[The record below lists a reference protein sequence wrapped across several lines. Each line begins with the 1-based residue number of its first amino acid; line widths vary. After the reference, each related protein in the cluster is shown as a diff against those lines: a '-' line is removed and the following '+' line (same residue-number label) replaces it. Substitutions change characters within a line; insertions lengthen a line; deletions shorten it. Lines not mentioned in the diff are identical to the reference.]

1 MKARPIIRL
10 LTCGSVDDG
19 KSTLIGRLLVE
30 TDSVPH
36 DTLSTTKK
44 VRRPGSIIPA
54 GEIDFS
60 LLTDGLEAER
70 EQGITIDVAY
80 RSMSLLDDRRL
91 IIADAPG
98 HEQYT
103 RNMAV
108 AASRADIALVLVDAT
123 RGIRPQTLRH
133 LTICSLMGVEKI
145 MVVINKL
152 DAMNFDEGVYQ
163 SLIAELEPTINRLG
177 IESISYI
184 PVSALEGDNVV
195 YKSDRVKWYS
205 GGSLLDEIQNWR
217 EKPNTSGH
225 SLSGH
230 SRMEVQ
236 LISRAENFRGVSGTV
251 SQGEFAVGDE
261 VIVLPSQRKA
271 RVSRLASF
279 GGDIEK
285 AETGTAITMVLEPDI
300 DATRGDFIERA
311 SDFTVPADRFSA
323 HMVWLGEEE
332 LIHSRSYYLVN
343 GSSMVP
349 ATVTTIRHR
358 LDINNGEHESVRT
371 LGMNEIGLV
380 EIATDAPVPL
390 TKYSENRNS
399 GNFVLVDRVTLN
411 TVGAGMVVHALRRA
425 TNITKHDYEINKAV
439 RATQKSQRARVI
451 WMTGLSGSGKSTIAN
466 ALEKKLFAAGIHSYI
481 LDGDNLRL
489 GLNKDLGFTK
499 EDRAENVRRVA
510 EVSKLMVD
518 AGLVVI
524 VALVSPF
531 KVDRDH
537 AREIF
542 DPGEF
547 VEVWVKTPA
556 EVCAE
561 RDPKGL
567 YKKARE
573 GNLPNLT
580 GVGQEYEPPT
590 NAELVLDG
598 TTDISANVER
608 LLKEIL

>member
-1 MKARPIIRL
+1 MSNNAIVRL

-36 DTLSTTKK
+36 DTIAATKK
-44 VRRPGSIIPA
+44 TRRPGSIIPA

-80 RSMSLLDDRRL
+80 RSMSLLDGRRL

-108 AASRADIALVLVDAT
+108 AASRSDIGLVLVDAT

-133 LTICSLMGVEKI
+133 LTICSLVGVEKI
-145 MVVINKL
+145 IVVINKL
-152 DAMNFDEGVYQ
+152 DALGFDQLSFDRLV
-163 SLIAELEPTINRLG
+163 AELEPTVKRLG
-177 IESISYI
+177 ITDITHI

-195 YKSDRVKWYS
+195 YRTNRTSWYPA
-205 GGSLLDEIQNWR
+205 GSLLDEIQSWQP
-217 EKPNTSGH
+217 KASSAT
-225 SLSGH
+225 H
-230 SRMEVQ
+230 SRMGVQ
-236 LISRAENFRGVSGTV
+236 LISRADNFRGVCGTV
-251 SQGEFAVGDE
+251 SQGSFALGDE
-261 VIVLPSQRKA
+261 VVVLPSERKA
-271 RVSRLASF
+271 RLARIVTF
-279 GGDIEK
+279 DGDIERAESGK
-285 AETGTAITMVLEPDI
+285 AVTMVLEPDI
-300 DATRGDFIERA
+300 DATRGDLIELA
-311 SDFTVPADRFSA
+311 ADYTKPADRFA
-323 HMVWLGEEE
+323 ANLVWLGEEE

-343 GSSMVP
+343 GSTMVP
-349 ATVTTIRHR
+349 ATITAIRHR
-358 LDINNGEHESVRT
+358 LNVNTGDHDSVRT
-371 LGMNEIGLV
+371 LAMNEIGLV
-380 EIATDAPVPL
+380 EVATDSPIPL
-390 TKYSENRNS
+390 TRYSESRSS

-411 TVGAGMVVHALRRA
+411 TVGAGMVIHALRRA
-425 TNITKHDYEINKAV
+425 TNITRHSYEVDKMA
-439 RATQKSQRARVI
+439 RAKQKGQRAKLI
-451 WMTGLSGSGKSTIAN
+451 WMTGLSGSGKSTIAD
-466 ALEKKLFAAGIHSYI
+466 ALEKRLFAAGIHSYI

-510 EVSKLMVD
+510 EVSRLMVD

-531 KVDRDH
+531 KVDRDR
-537 AREIF
+537 ARELF
-542 DPGEF
+542 DSGEF
-547 VEVWVKTPA
+547 IEVWVKTPA

-567 YKKARE
+567 YKKAKS
-573 GNLPNLT
+573 GALPNLT
-580 GVGQEYEPPT
+580 GVGQDYEPPT
-590 NAELVLDG
+590 QAELVLDG
-598 TTDISANVER
+598 TAEIPMNVER
-608 LLKEIL
+608 LMKEIM

>member
-1 MKARPIIRL
+1 MSTPAIVRL
-10 LTCGSVDDG
+10 VTCGSVDDG

-36 DTLSTTKK
+36 DTLDATKK
-44 VRRPGSIIPA
+44 TRRPGSIIPA

-80 RSMSLLDDRRL
+80 RSMSLLDGRRL

-133 LTICSLMGVEKI
+133 LTICSLMGVKQI

-152 DAMNFDEGVYQ
+152 DALAFDKKVFDQ
-163 SLIAELEPTINRLG
+163 LVADLQPTVQRLA
-177 IESISYI
+177 IKEIIYV
-184 PVSALEGDNVV
+184 PVSALAGDNVT
-195 YKSDRVKWYS
+195 YKTDNLSWYS
-205 GGSLLDEIQNWR
+205 GKSLLDEIQNWR
-217 EKPNTSGH
+217 DKSENSA
-225 SLSGH
+225 H
-230 SRMEVQ
+230 SRLCVQ
-236 LISRAENFRGVSGTV
+236 LISRADNFRGVSGTI
-251 SQGEFAVGDE
+251 SQGEFKVGDD
-261 VIVLPSQRKA
+261 VVVLPSERKA
-271 RVSRLASF
+271 KLAKLVTF
-279 GGDIEK
+279 DGDIQSAPAGK
-285 AETGTAITMVLEPDI
+285 AVTMVLEPDI
-300 DATRGDFIERA
+300 DATRGDYIEKA
-311 SDFTVPADRFSA
+311 DNYTNPADRFSA
-323 HMVWLGEEE
+323 NLVWLGESE
-332 LIHSRSYYLVN
+332 LISSRSYYLVN
-343 GSSMVP
+343 GSGMVP
-349 ATVTTIRHR
+349 ATITTIRHR
-358 LDINNGEHESVRT
+358 LNITEGSQESART

-380 EIATDAPVPL
+380 EIATDAPIPL
-390 TKYSENRNS
+390 TKYSDDRNS
-399 GNFVLVDRVTLN
+399 GNFVLVDRVTLG

-425 TNITKHDYEINKAV
+425 TNITKHDYEVDKAA
-439 RATQKSQRARVI
+439 RAKQKGQRAKLI

-466 ALEKKLFAAGIHSYI
+466 ALEKKLFASGVHSYI

-510 EVSKLMVD
+510 EVGKLMVD

-537 AREIF
+537 ARELF
-542 DPGEF
+542 GDGEF

-567 YKKARE
+567 YKKAKS
-573 GNLPNLT
+573 GSLPNLT
-580 GVGQEYEPPT
+580 GVGQDYEPPID
-590 NAELVLDG
+590 AELVLDG
-598 TTDISANVER
+598 TEEISINVEK
-608 LLKEIL
+608 LIKEIL

>member
-1 MKARPIIRL
+1 MELAPIVRL

-36 DTLSTTKK
+36 DTLDATKK
-44 VRRPGSIIPA
+44 TRRPGSIIPA

-80 RSMSLLDDRRL
+80 RSMSLLDGRRL

-98 HEQYT
+98 HERYT

-108 AASRADIALVLVDAT
+108 AASRSDIALVLVDAT

-133 LTICSLMGVEKI
+133 LTICSLMGVKKVI
-145 MVVINKL
+145 VVINKL
-152 DAMNFDEGVYQ
+152 DALSFDKKIYD
-163 SLIAELEPTINRLG
+163 SLVMELQPTIQRL
-177 IESISYI
+177 EMNSISFI
-184 PVSALEGDNVV
+184 PVSALEGDNVT
-195 YKSDRVKWYS
+195 YRTERAKWYD
-205 GGSLLDEIQNWR
+205 GGSLLEEIQAWR
-217 EKPNTSGH
+217 DTENTTD
-225 SLSGH
+225 H
-230 SRMEVQ
+230 SRMCVQ
-236 LISRAENFRGVSGTV
+236 LISRADNFRGVSGTI
-251 SQGEFAVGDE
+251 SQGEFKAGDE
-261 VIVLPSQRKA
+261 VVVLPSERKA
-271 RVSRLASF
+271 KISRLVTF
-279 GGDIEK
+279 DGDLEK
-285 AETGTAITMVLEPDI
+285 APTGKAVTMVLHPDI

-311 SDFTVPADRFSA
+311 SDFTKPADRFSA
-323 HMVWLGEEE
+323 HLVWFDEEE

-349 ATVTTIRHR
+349 ATITAIRHK
-358 LDINNGEHESVRT
+358 LNINNGDHESART
-371 LGMNEIGLV
+371 LHMNEIGSV
-380 EIATDAPVPL
+380 EIATDATIPL

-399 GNFVLVDRVTLN
+399 GNFVLVDRVTLR
-411 TVGAGMVVHALRRA
+411 TVGAGMIVHALRRA
-425 TNITKHDYEINKAV
+425 TNITKQNYEIDKGA
-439 RATQKSQRARVI
+439 RATQKGQRAKLI
-451 WMTGLSGSGKSTIAN
+451 WLTGLSGSGKSTIAN
-466 ALEKKLFAAGIHSYI
+466 ALETRLFASGIHSYI

-510 EVSKLMVD
+510 EVGKLMVD

-542 DPGEF
+542 GEGEF
-547 VEVWVKTPA
+547 IEVWVKTPA
-556 EVCAE
+556 EVCAQ

-567 YKKARE
+567 YKKAKD
-573 GNLPNLT
+573 GSLPNLT
-580 GVGQEYEPPT
+580 GVGQDYEPPT
-590 NAELVLDG
+590 DAELVLDG
-598 TTDISANVER
+598 TDEIASNVEK
-608 LLKEIL
+608 LINKVL

>member
-1 MKARPIIRL
+1 MATPAIVRL
-10 LTCGSVDDG
+10 VTCGSVDDG

-36 DTLSTTKK
+36 DTLDATKK
-44 VRRPGSIIPA
+44 TRRPGSIIPA

-80 RSMSLLDDRRL
+80 RSMSLLDGRRL

-133 LTICSLMGVEKI
+133 LTICSLMGVKQI

-152 DAMNFDEGVYQ
+152 DALGFDKKVFDQ
-163 SLIAELEPTINRLG
+163 LVADLQPTVERLA
-177 IESISYI
+177 IKEIIYV
-184 PVSALEGDNVV
+184 PVSALAGDNVT
-195 YKSDRVKWYS
+195 YKTDNLSWYS
-205 GGSLLDEIQNWR
+205 GKSLLDEIQNWR
-217 EKPNTSGH
+217 DKSEDST
-225 SLSGH
+225 H
-230 SRMEVQ
+230 SRLCVQ
-236 LISRAENFRGVSGTV
+236 LISRADNFRGVSGTI
-251 SQGEFAVGDE
+251 SQGEFKVGDD
-261 VIVLPSQRKA
+261 VVVLPSERRAK
-271 RVSRLASF
+271 LAKLVTF
-279 GGDIEK
+279 DGDIQSAPAGK
-285 AETGTAITMVLEPDI
+285 AVTMVLEPDI
-300 DATRGDFIERA
+300 DATRGDYIEKA
-311 SDFTVPADRFSA
+311 DNYTNPADRFSA
-323 HMVWLGEEE
+323 NLVWLGESE
-332 LIHSRSYYLVN
+332 LISSRSYYLVN
-343 GSSMVP
+343 SSGMVP
-349 ATVTTIRHR
+349 ATITTIRHR
-358 LDINNGEHESVRT
+358 LNITEGNHESVRT

-380 EIATDAPVPL
+380 EIATDAPIPL
-390 TKYSENRNS
+390 TKYSDDRNS
-399 GNFVLVDRVTLN
+399 GNFVLVDRVTLG

-425 TNITKHDYEINKAV
+425 TNITKHDYEVDKPA
-439 RATQKSQRARVI
+439 RAKQKGQRAKLI

-466 ALEKKLFAAGIHSYI
+466 ALEKKLFASGVHSYI

-510 EVSKLMVD
+510 EVGKLMVD

-537 AREIF
+537 ARELF
-542 DPGEF
+542 GDGEF

-567 YKKARE
+567 YKKAKS
-573 GNLPNLT
+573 GSLPNLT
-580 GVGQEYEPPT
+580 GVGQDYEPPT
-590 NAELVLDG
+590 DAELVLDG
-598 TTDISANVER
+598 TEEISINVEK
-608 LLKEIL
+608 LIKEIL

>member
-1 MKARPIIRL
+1 MATPAIVRL
-10 LTCGSVDDG
+10 VTCGSVDDG

-36 DTLSTTKK
+36 DTLDATKK
-44 VRRPGSIIPA
+44 TRRPGSIIPA

-80 RSMSLLDDRRL
+80 RSMSLLDGRRL

-133 LTICSLMGVEKI
+133 LTICSLMGVKQI

-152 DAMNFDEGVYQ
+152 DALGFDKKVFDQ
-163 SLIAELEPTINRLG
+163 LVADLQPTVQRLA
-177 IESISYI
+177 IKEIIYV
-184 PVSALEGDNVV
+184 PVSALAGDNVT
-195 YKSDRVKWYS
+195 YKTDNLSWYS
-205 GGSLLDEIQNWR
+205 GKSLLDEIQNWR
-217 EKPNTSGH
+217 DKSEDSA
-225 SLSGH
+225 H
-230 SRMEVQ
+230 SRLCVQ
-236 LISRAENFRGVSGTV
+236 LISRADNFRGVSGTI
-251 SQGEFAVGDE
+251 SQGEFKVGDD
-261 VIVLPSQRKA
+261 VVVLPSERRAK
-271 RVSRLASF
+271 LAKLVTF
-279 GGDIEK
+279 DGDIQSAPAGK
-285 AETGTAITMVLEPDI
+285 AVTMVLEPDI
-300 DATRGDFIERA
+300 DATRGDYIEKA
-311 SDFTVPADRFSA
+311 DNYTNPADRFSA
-323 HMVWLGEEE
+323 NLVWLGESE
-332 LIHSRSYYLVN
+332 LISSRSYYLVN
-343 GSSMVP
+343 SSGMVP
-349 ATVTTIRHR
+349 ATITTIRHR
-358 LDINNGEHESVRT
+358 LNITEGSQESART

-380 EIATDAPVPL
+380 EIATDAPIPL
-390 TKYSENRNS
+390 SKYSDDRNS
-399 GNFVLVDRVTLN
+399 GNFVLVDRVTLG

-425 TNITKHDYEINKAV
+425 TNITKHDYEVDKTA
-439 RATQKSQRARVI
+439 RAKQKGQRAKLI

-466 ALEKKLFAAGIHSYI
+466 ALEKKLFASGVHSYI

-510 EVSKLMVD
+510 EVGKLMVD

-537 AREIF
+537 ARELF
-542 DPGEF
+542 DGGEF

-567 YKKARE
+567 YKKAKS
-573 GNLPNLT
+573 GSLPNLT
-580 GVGQEYEPPT
+580 GVGQDYEPPT
-590 NAELVLDG
+590 DAELVLDG
-598 TTDISANVER
+598 TEEISINVEK
-608 LLKEIL
+608 LINEIL

>member
-1 MKARPIIRL
+1 MSKELTPVVRL

-36 DTLSTTKK
+36 DTLDATKK
-44 VRRPGSIIPA
+44 TRRPGSIIPA

-80 RSMSLLDDRRL
+80 RSMSLLDGRRL

-108 AASRADIALVLVDAT
+108 AASRSDIALVLVDAT

-133 LTICSLMGVEKI
+133 LTICSLMGVKKI
-145 MVVINKL
+145 LVVINKL
-152 DAMNFDEGVYQ
+152 DALGFREDVYN
-163 SLIAELEPTINRLG
+163 SLIQELKPTIDRLE
-177 IESISYI
+177 IRDISYI
-184 PVSALEGDNVV
+184 PVSALEGDNVTYRGDRLTW
-195 YKSDRVKWYS
+195 YKE
-205 GGSLLDEIQNWR
+205 GSLLEQIQNWSD
-217 EKPNTSGH
+217 E
-225 SLSGH
+225 SLVSSN
-230 SRMEVQ
+230 SRMCVQ
-236 LISRAENFRGVSGTV
+236 LISRADNFRGVSGTI
-251 SQGEFAVGDE
+251 SQGSFKTGEE
-261 VIVLPSQRKA
+261 VVVLPSQKRAKIARLVTFDGDLDEAPSGKA
-271 RVSRLASF
+271 V
-279 GGDIEK
+279 
-285 AETGTAITMVLEPDI
+285 TMVLEPDV

-311 SDFTVPADRFSA
+311 DGHNSPADRFSA
-323 HMVWLGEEE
+323 NLVWFDEDE

-343 GSSMVP
+343 SSSMVP
-349 ATVTTIRHR
+349 ATITIIRHR
-358 LDINNGEHESVRT
+358 LNIHTGEHESART
-371 LGMNEIGLV
+371 LQMNEIGLV
-380 EIATDAPVPL
+380 EIATDAAIAL
-390 TKYSENRNS
+390 TKYLENREA
-399 GNFVLVDRVTLN
+399 GNFVLVDRVSLR

-425 TNITKHDYEINKAV
+425 TNITRHDYEIDKGA
-439 RATQKSQRARVI
+439 RAGQKGQRAKLI

-466 ALEKKLFAAGIHSYI
+466 ALEKRLFASGIHSYV

-510 EVSKLMVD
+510 EVGKLMVD

-537 AREIF
+537 ARELF
-542 DPGEF
+542 DVDDF

-556 EVCAE
+556 EVCAQ

-567 YKKARE
+567 YKKAKTGE
-573 GNLPNLT
+573 LPNLT
-580 GVGQEYEPPT
+580 GVGQDYEPPT

-598 TTDISANVER
+598 TEDVLANVER
-608 LLKEIL
+608 LISKIL

>member
-1 MKARPIIRL
+1 MATPAIVRL
-10 LTCGSVDDG
+10 VTCGSVDDG

-36 DTLSTTKK
+36 DTLDATKK
-44 VRRPGSIIPA
+44 TRRPGSIIPA

-80 RSMSLLDDRRL
+80 RSMSLLDGRRL

-133 LTICSLMGVEKI
+133 LTICSLMGVKQI

-152 DAMNFDEGVYQ
+152 DALGFDKKVFDQ
-163 SLIAELEPTINRLG
+163 LVADLQPTVQRLA
-177 IESISYI
+177 IKEIIYV
-184 PVSALEGDNVV
+184 PVSALAGDNVT
-195 YKSDRVKWYS
+195 YKTDNLSWYS
-205 GGSLLDEIQNWR
+205 GKSLLDEFQNWR
-217 EKPNTSGH
+217 DKSEDSA
-225 SLSGH
+225 H
-230 SRMEVQ
+230 SRLCVQ
-236 LISRAENFRGVSGTV
+236 LISRADNFRGVSGTI
-251 SQGEFAVGDE
+251 SQGEFKVGDD
-261 VIVLPSQRKA
+261 VVVLPSERRAK
-271 RVSRLASF
+271 LAKLVTF
-279 GGDIEK
+279 DGDIESAPAGK
-285 AETGTAITMVLEPDI
+285 AVTMVLEPDI
-300 DATRGDFIERA
+300 DATRGDYIEKA
-311 SDFTVPADRFSA
+311 DNYTNPADRFSA
-323 HMVWLGEEE
+323 NLVWLGESE
-332 LIHSRSYYLVN
+332 LISSRSYYLVN
-343 GSSMVP
+343 SSGMVP
-349 ATVTTIRHR
+349 ATITTIRHR
-358 LDINNGEHESVRT
+358 LNITEGSQESART

-380 EIATDAPVPL
+380 EIATDAPIPL
-390 TKYSENRNS
+390 TKYSDDRNS
-399 GNFVLVDRVTLN
+399 GNFVLVDRVTLG

-425 TNITKHDYEINKAV
+425 TNITKHDYEVDKTA
-439 RATQKSQRARVI
+439 RAKQKGQRAKLI

-466 ALEKKLFAAGIHSYI
+466 ALEKKLFASGVHSYI

-510 EVSKLMVD
+510 EVGKLMVD

-537 AREIF
+537 ARELF
-542 DPGEF
+542 GDGEF

-567 YKKARE
+567 YKKAKS
-573 GNLPNLT
+573 GSLPNLT
-580 GVGQEYEPPT
+580 GVGQDYEPPT
-590 NAELVLDG
+590 DAELVLDG
-598 TTDISANVER
+598 TEEISINVEK
-608 LLKEIL
+608 LINEIL

>member
-1 MKARPIIRL
+1 MQARPIIRL

-36 DTLSTTKK
+36 DTVSSART
-44 VRRPGSIIPA
+44 VRRAGSIIPA
-54 GEIDFS
+54 GDIDFS

-80 RSMSLLDDRRL
+80 RSMSLLDNRRL

-152 DAMNFDEGVYQ
+152 DALNFDQNVYKQ
-163 SLIAELEPTINRLG
+163 LIEDLRPTVERLG
-177 IESISYI
+177 IESITYI

-195 YKSDRVKWYS
+195 YKGDRIPWYT
-205 GGSLLDEIQNWR
+205 GGSLLEEIQNWR

-225 SLSGH
+225 S
-230 SRMEVQ
+230 RMGVQ
-236 LISRAENFRGVSGTV
+236 LISRAENFRGLSGTV
-251 SQGEFAVGDE
+251 SQGEFSIGDE
-261 VIVLPSQRKA
+261 VVVLPSQRKA
-271 RVSRLASF
+271 KVARLATF
-279 GGDIEK
+279 DGDIQNANTGK
-285 AETGTAITMVLEPDI
+285 AVTMVLEPDI
-300 DATRGDFIERA
+300 DATRGDFIEKA
-311 SDFTVPADRFSA
+311 GDFTAPADRFSA

-343 GSSMVP
+343 GSSVIP
-349 ATVTTIRHR
+349 ATITTIRHR
-358 LDINNGEHESVRT
+358 LDIHNGEHESVRT

-380 EIATDAPVPL
+380 EIATDGPIPL

-425 TNITKHDYEINKAV
+425 TNITKHDYEINKTV
-439 RATQKSQRARVI
+439 RAAQKGQRAKVI

-466 ALEKKLFAAGIHSYI
+466 ALEKRLHGSGIHSYI

-510 EVSKLMVD
+510 EVAKLMVHTV
-518 AGLVVI
+518 LWSI
-524 VALVSPF
+524 VLSIHQYGYYRC
-531 KVDRDH
+531 DNH
-537 AREIF
+537 
-542 DPGEF
+542 
-547 VEVWVKTPA
+547 
-556 EVCAE
+556 
-561 RDPKGL
+561 
-567 YKKARE
+567 
-573 GNLPNLT
+573 PNH
-580 GVGQEYEPPT
+580 Q
-590 NAELVLDG
+590 
-598 TTDISANVER
+598 
-608 LLKEIL
+608 

>member
-1 MKARPIIRL
+1 MEARPIVRL

-36 DTLSTTKK
+36 DTVSAARTT
-44 VRRPGSIIPA
+44 RRAGSIIPA

-80 RSMSLLDDRRL
+80 RSMSLLDGRRL

-108 AASRADIALVLVDAT
+108 AASRADIALVLVDAS

-145 MVVINKL
+145 IVVINKL
-152 DAMNFDEGVYQ
+152 DAMGFDKKVYDQ
-163 SLIAELEPTINRLG
+163 LIADLKPTVDRLELTEI
-177 IESISYI
+177 IYI

-195 YKSDRVKWYS
+195 YKTDRTDWYAGS
-205 GGSLLDEIQNWR
+205 SLLDEIQNWR
-217 EKPNTSGH
+217 EKPNQ
-225 SLSGH
+225 SGH
-230 SRMEVQ
+230 SRLGVQ
-236 LISRAENFRGVSGTV
+236 LISRADNFRGVSGTI
-251 SQGEFAVGDE
+251 SQGDFAVGDE
-261 VIVLPSQRKA
+261 VVVLPSERKA
-271 RVSRLASF
+271 KVARLVTF
-279 GGDIEK
+279 DGDLDR
-285 AETGTAITMVLEPDI
+285 AETGRAVTMVLEPDI
-300 DATRGDFIERA
+300 DATRGDYIEKA
-311 SDFTVPADRFSA
+311 SDYTRPADRFSA
-323 HMVWLGEEE
+323 HLVWLGEEP

-349 ATVTTIRHR
+349 ATVTAIRHR
-358 LDINNGEHESVRT
+358 LNINNGDHESVRT
-371 LGMNEIGLV
+371 LAMNEIGIV
-380 EIATDAPVPL
+380 EIATDAPIPL
-390 TKYSENRNS
+390 TKYDENRNS
-399 GNFVLVDRVTLN
+399 GNLVLVDRVTLN

-425 TNITKHDYEINKAV
+425 TNITKHSYEVDKGA
-439 RATQKSQRARVI
+439 RAKQKGQRAKLI
-451 WMTGLSGSGKSTIAN
+451 WLTGLSGSGKSTIAD
-466 ALEKKLFAAGIHSYI
+466 ALEKRLFASGIHSYI

-510 EVSKLMVD
+510 EVGKLMVD

-537 AREIF
+537 ARELF
-542 DPGEF
+542 ESGEF
-547 VEVWVKTPA
+547 IEVWVKTPA
-556 EVCAE
+556 EICAQ

-567 YKKARE
+567 YKKAKE
-573 GNLPNLT
+573 GSLPNLT

-590 NAELVLDG
+590 DAELVLDG
-598 TTDISANVER
+598 TDEINANVEK
-608 LLKEIL
+608 LINEIL

>member
-1 MKARPIIRL
+1 MSTPAIVRL
-10 LTCGSVDDG
+10 VTCGSVDDG

-36 DTLSTTKK
+36 DTLDATKK
-44 VRRPGSIIPA
+44 TRRPGSIIPA

-80 RSMSLLDDRRL
+80 RSMSLLDGRRL

-133 LTICSLMGVEKI
+133 LTICSLMGVKQI

-152 DAMNFDEGVYQ
+152 DALAFDKKVFDQ
-163 SLIAELEPTINRLG
+163 LVADLQPTVQRLA
-177 IESISYI
+177 IKEIIYV
-184 PVSALEGDNVV
+184 PVSALAGDNVT
-195 YKSDRVKWYS
+195 YKTDNLSWYS
-205 GGSLLDEIQNWR
+205 GKSLLDEIQNWR
-217 EKPNTSGH
+217 DKSENSA
-225 SLSGH
+225 H
-230 SRMEVQ
+230 SRLSVQ
-236 LISRAENFRGVSGTV
+236 LISRADNFRGVSGTI
-251 SQGEFAVGDE
+251 SQGEFKVGDD
-261 VIVLPSQRKA
+261 VVVLPSERKA
-271 RVSRLASF
+271 KLAKLVTF
-279 GGDIEK
+279 DGDIQSAPAGK
-285 AETGTAITMVLEPDI
+285 AVTMVLEPDI
-300 DATRGDFIERA
+300 DATRGDYIEKA
-311 SDFTVPADRFSA
+311 DNYTNPADRFSA
-323 HMVWLGEEE
+323 NLVWLGESE
-332 LIHSRSYYLVN
+332 LISSRSYYLVN
-343 GSSMVP
+343 GSGMVP
-349 ATVTTIRHR
+349 ATITTIRHR
-358 LDINNGEHESVRT
+358 LNITEGSQDSART

-380 EIATDAPVPL
+380 EIATDAPIPL
-390 TKYSENRNS
+390 TKYSDDRNS
-399 GNFVLVDRVTLN
+399 GNFVLVDRVTLG

-425 TNITKHDYEINKAV
+425 TNITKHDYEVDKAA
-439 RATQKSQRARVI
+439 RAKQKGQRAKLI

-466 ALEKKLFAAGIHSYI
+466 ALEKKLFASGVHSYI

-510 EVSKLMVD
+510 EVGKLMVD

-537 AREIF
+537 ARELF
-542 DPGEF
+542 GDGEF

-567 YKKARE
+567 YKKAKS
-573 GNLPNLT
+573 GSVPNLT
-580 GVGQEYEPPT
+580 GVGQDYEPPID
-590 NAELVLDG
+590 AELVLDG
-598 TTDISANVER
+598 TEEISINVEK
-608 LLKEIL
+608 LIKEIL